1 MEKDTSIQTLHL
13 SKRSYN
19 VLKKFKIK
27 TIQDLLA
34 TSIEDIKGFRGLGD
48 KSVKEIL
55 SKIEF
60 LKESNL
66 EDIVISDENKK
77 KSSEDRYFINK
88 LGEKYQDIPVEN
100 LGISEKSINF
110 LKNFSIEYYS
120 EVLTKIEEVESIEDI
135 EEAIK
140 KEIKEIS
147 KKPNIETIMDIKKDI
162 PIDYLGLSV
171 RARNCLKSTNI
182 EYYSQ
187 FFLKTE
193 EELLS
198 IKNMGIGTVRE
209 LQRLNFLI
217 FFYYGLPIA
226 NNENKEL
233 KKERLSEDSIRFISK
248 IAKLLDCSADK
259 LISNISDYYFSL
271 FKNSEF
277 ISETEYISENIM
289 PILWEDNY
297 GKEKWLKYI
306 VNEISKKT
314 YGMTENT
321 LWENIDILLKDKKIY
336 KKTIEYLFELDMI
349 KNLYDDRVVVNYKSI
364 KGEIYK
370 YLKENEAE
378 ILLKR
383 ISGKTLKEI
392 GESLNLTRER
402 IRQIESRGIKRL
414 YFEKFKEDFFLD
426 IFLKY
431 DVNRESFLSVLKE
444 EETYNYLNL
453 RYRDELNKIR
463 DLRRPME
470 EILEDEDIPIIIRR
484 NFEKFIYK
492 KYITYGKERILF
504 GRASFT
510 DYLIKH
516 FANED
521 ISYDEFKEI
530 YDMFLKDIGYE
541 NEESLKVLDR
551 GYEDRI
557 RNNMNILWKPGRKF
571 RYFNILGYDF
581 SELLETLNL
590 NQYENEE
597 YSSLK
602 FFKMYPNLMELYDI
616 RDEYELHNLL
626 KKIYTE
632 DKYPQI
638 KFKRM
643 PTIEFGMVDREQQV
657 KDFLSLLS
665 PISKQ
670 DFIKEYEDFYGVDS
684 KTFSANNYL
693 LCIEKYYCNGIYDI
707 KFEEYDENILSNIRE
722 LLSEELYTVQEVK
735 EKLKKAFP
743 DYKGELL
750 NPLIIKR
757 LDYKISGGY
766 LIKNQYSSA
775 SNYFFKIL
783 QKDEIIKLD
792 NISSRIKR
800 LPMFLSQLSKLKE
813 DYEIIEFL
821 PNYFIKFSKLEKLG
835 ITKKDLRQYCLDVL
849 SFIGENKYF
858 TLFSLKKDGF
868 YHKLDDLGFEDYF
881 YTSILIEDRERIS
894 YKRIGK
900 NKLMYSSNEGSSFEV
915 FLENIVYQQ
924 EKLYIEIYELN
935 DLLKEKYNLQFNI
948 SELINSIKNT
958 SMHYDPVSKIVFADY
973 EIYYEVI

>member
-19 VLKKFKIK
+19 VLKKFKIN
-27 TIQDLLA
+27 TIQDLLT

-48 KSVKEIL
+48 KSIQEIL
-55 SKIEF
+55 SKIEY
-60 LKESNL
+60 LKENNL
-66 EDIVISDENKK
+66 EDIVICDENIKYLTK
-77 KSSEDRYFINK
+77 DKYFINK
-88 LGEKYQDIPVEN
+88 FGEKYKDIDIEN
-100 LGISEKSINF
+100 LGISEKSIKF
-110 LKNFSIEYYS
+110 LKSLNIIYYS
-120 EVLTKIEEVESIEDI
+120 DFLIKIEKEIVEAT
-135 EEAIK
+135 EEIIQDD
-140 KEIKEIS
+140 IKEIR
-147 KKPNIETIMDIKKDI
+147 KNANIKAIIGIKKDI
-162 PIDYLGLSV
+162 HIDYLELSI
-171 RARNCLKSTNI
+171 RAKNCLRNANI

-187 FFLKTE
+187 LFSKTE
-193 EELLS
+193 EELLK
-198 IKNMGIGTVRE
+198 IKNMGIGTLKE
-209 LQRLNFLI
+209 LQRLKFLM
-217 FFYYGLPIA
+217 FFYYGLPIIEA
-226 NNENKEL
+226 KNEEL
-233 KKERLSEDSIRFISK
+233 KKETLSENSLRFLIKVAK
-248 IAKLLDCSADK
+248 ILDCNTEK
-259 LISNISDYYFSL
+259 LISNISKYYFSL
-271 FKNSEF
+271 FKNSKF
-277 ISETEYISENIM
+277 ISENEYISENIM
-289 PILWEDNY
+289 SILWEDNY

-306 VNEISKKT
+306 IKEISKKN
-314 YGMTENT
+314 YGMTEDM
-321 LWENIDILLKDKKIY
+321 LWENIDILLKNKKIY
-336 KKTIEYLFELDMI
+336 KKTIEYLFELNMI
-349 KNLYDDRVVVNYKSI
+349 KNLYDDRLIVNYRSI
-364 KGEIYK
+364 KEEIYN
-370 YLKENEAE
+370 YFKESEVKI
-378 ILLKR
+378 ILER
-383 ISGKTLKEI
+383 ISGKTLEEI
-392 GESLNLTRER
+392 GASLNLTRER
-402 IRQIESRGIKRL
+402 VRQIESRGLKSL
-414 YFEKFKEDFFLD
+414 YLEKFKEDFFRD

-431 DVNRESFLSVLKE
+431 DVNRESFLYILKE

-453 RYRDELNKIR
+453 RYRDELNKVKN
-463 DLRRPME
+463 LRRPIE
-470 EILEDEDIPIIIRR
+470 KILEDEDIPVVIRR

-530 YDMFLKDIGYE
+530 YDMFLKDLGYE

-551 GYEDRI
+551 GYENRI

-571 RYFNILGYDF
+571 RYFNILEYDF
-581 SELLETLNL
+581 TELLETLNL

-616 RDEYELHNLL
+616 HDEYELHNLL
-626 KKIYTE
+626 KKICSE
-632 DKYPQI
+632 DKYPKI
-638 KFKRM
+638 KFNRM
-643 PTIEFGMVDREQQV
+643 PTIEFGTVDRERQV
-657 KDFLSLLS
+657 RDFLSLLS

-670 DFIKEYEDFYGVDS
+670 DFIKEYEDYYGVDS
-684 KTFSANNYL
+684 KTFAVNYL
-693 LCIEKYYCNGIYDI
+693 FYIEKYYCNGVYDI
-707 KFEEYDENILSNIRE
+707 KFEEYDENILSNIKN

-735 EKLKKAFP
+735 EKLKKAFL
-743 DYKGELL
+743 DYNGELL
-750 NPLIIKR
+750 NPILLRK

-766 LIKNQYSSA
+766 IFKNNYSSA
-775 SNYFFKIL
+775 SNYFFQLL

-792 NISSRIKR
+792 NISLRIKN
-800 LPMFLSQLSKLKE
+800 LPMFVLQVYKLKE
-813 DYEIIEFL
+813 DYDIIEFL

-835 ITKKDLRQYCLDVL
+835 ITKEDLKQYCLDVL
-849 SFIGENKYF
+849 SFIGKNKYF
-858 TLFSLKKDGF
+858 TLFSLKKEGF

-900 NKLMYSSNEGSSFEV
+900 NKLMHSSNEGSSFEI

-958 SMHYDPVSKIVFADY
+958 SMHYDPVSKTVFADY